1 MPKVSEFTGF
11 RELKLSTKRMVQSLF
26 YNYSENNKAKNTKP
40 IMKINYLNNMG
51 SVHYE
56 ENMEHL

>member
-1 MPKVSEFTGF
+1 
-11 RELKLSTKRMVQSLF
+11 MVQSLF

-56 ENMEHL
+56 ENMEYL